1 MLHPIPH
8 QYVYVD
14 AGAITRDGQGT
25 RPAVWLALH
34 SVPGRM
40 FGATLLLESGALYRD
55 VPLHRLATRPDA
67 PVWRPDEAQH
77 WNAYGGDL
85 QVIRLPYL
93 DGLRLTAKCGRV
105 STREHAG
112 TYVCSLQPI
121 GDDYSR
127 APEQDKTFTLIAL
140 DDGRYTCQPTD
151 RVLVHDASFTCVEGW
166 PTDLTRNRSTW
177 SCEDVPTRETPA
189 APALASGDFFA
200 ALNRRGH
207 A

>member
-1 MLHPIPH
+1 MIIPIPH

-14 AGAITRDGQGT
+14 AEAVSSKPQAPL
-25 RPAVWLALH
+25 PAVWLAVH

-40 FGATLLLESGALYRD
+40 FGATILLESGALYRD

-67 PVWRPDEAQH
+67 PGWRPDEAQH
-77 WNAYGGDL
+77 WNAYGPDV

-105 STREHAG
+105 RTREYAG
-112 TYVCSLQPI
+112 AYVCSLQPL

-140 DDGRYTCQPTD
+140 DHGRYTCQPTD
-151 RVLVHDASFTCVEGW
+151 RVLVHDASFTRVEGW
-166 PTDLTRNRSTW
+166 PTDLIRNRATW
-177 SCEDVPTRETPA
+177 SCEHTPVRETPP
-189 APALASGDFFA
+189 APPAESDFFS
-200 ALNRRGH
+200 ALNRRSDT
-207 A
+207 